1 LVAAVV
7 LDITKEKMVVLAV
20 EANPAEVVD
29 QQPKGTLEAAQ
40 VLVMM
45 GPLGTVEEALM
56 TKVVAEA
63 AQVP

>member
-1 LVAAVV
+1 MEG
-7 LDITKEKMVVLAV
+7 ITKVKMVVLAV

-29 QQPKGTLEAAQ
+29 QQPKGTLGAAQ

-45 GPLGTVEEALM
+45 GPLGTAEVVRT
-56 TKVVAEA
+56 TKVAAEA